1 MPQAPDWSMRVP
13 TRTNL
18 ATRVRRRGSAAWSS
32 PAALERRCESC
43 GTSVIGQPYTI
54 APRVE
59 RGAGGIFRA
68 AANAMWNL
76 SLLCGSAASP
86 GGCYL
91 LREQRDPATHDRG
104 IWLWPWEN
112 PLLAPVQVFDPT
124 GAANPRVAERR
135 GDLRLRGAWPAGP
148 PIRRER
154 TGDPGPIWCERASSA
169 EHDHASWRRTT
180 ANATATSPA
189 ASARKMTVSMDWN
202 AQ

>member
-1 MPQAPDWSMRVP
+1 MMDRRRRLLPLRRTGMPQAPDWSLRVP
-13 TRTNL
+13 TRSSRD
-18 ATRVRRRGSAAWSS
+18 AGPSARVRRLVFARAFGC
-32 PAALERRCESC
+32 CESC
-43 GTSVIGQPYTI
+43 GTSVIGRPYTI

-112 PLLAPVQVFDPT
+112 PRLVPVQLFDPT
-124 GAANPRVAERR
+124 GPRIPVWLNDE
-135 GDLRLRGAWPAGP
+135 GTYDFEPPAGAPADP
-148 PIRRER
+148 PGTHRRSWPDLVR
-154 TGDPGPIWCERASSA
+154 TRL
-169 EHDHASWRRTT
+169 
-180 ANATATSPA
+180 
-189 ASARKMTVSMDWN
+189 VS
-202 AQ
+202 